1 MKSFRSCALTNSIVS
16 ILAKLRDEQLVFL
29 EWVSYIPELTRFSQ
43 GLQILS
49 PRFKLCSLLSCF
61 LVHFTLSFILVMFCI
76 FWKNFLSL
84 LSTWQKNM
92 DSIELYIYIYVLYKR
107 IAIFKLK
114 VRSGVSWDY
123 SANSRAH
130 LGFWN
135 TENILYNCKLGLNIL
150 S

>member
-84 LSTWQKNM
+84 LST
-92 DSIELYIYIYVLYKR
+92 
-107 IAIFKLK
+107 
-114 VRSGVSWDY
+114 
-123 SANSRAH
+123 
-130 LGFWN
+130 
-135 TENILYNCKLGLNIL
+135 
-150 S
+150 